1 MLFFWSGLQR
11 QVRIQGVLSK
21 IPEKE
26 SDAYFNSRPR
36 GSQIGAW
43 ASQQSM
49 ILSGPRELEDKVKE
63 IETKYPHR
71 VPRPEFWGGYALRP
85 NYFEFW
91 QGRPSRL
98 HDRVC
103 FDFQNGKWTSFRK
116 NP

>member
-36 GSQIGAW
+36 SSQIGAW

-49 ILSGPRELEDKVKE
+49 ILSGPKELEDRVKKLNQN
-63 IETKYPHR
+63 ILT
-71 VPRPEFWGGYALRP
+71 EF
-85 NYFEFW
+85 
-91 QGRPSRL
+91 Q
-98 HDRVC
+98 D
-103 FDFQNGKWTSFRK
+103 QNFGEDMR
-116 NP
+116 